1 MSLFSF
7 LRIEFSILGI
17 IAATFVFPVAAALCY
32 KEYAVL
38 PAFLVPMAVA
48 IALALVFFVAGKKKE
63 NHAVN
68 ARRLCGCRLCL
79 DFRERL
85 WLDSIL
91 F

>member
-48 IALALVFFVAGKKKE
+48 VALAPELA
-63 NHAVN
+63 
-68 ARRLCGCRLCL
+68 
-79 DFRERL
+79 
-85 WLDSIL
+85 
-91 F
+91 